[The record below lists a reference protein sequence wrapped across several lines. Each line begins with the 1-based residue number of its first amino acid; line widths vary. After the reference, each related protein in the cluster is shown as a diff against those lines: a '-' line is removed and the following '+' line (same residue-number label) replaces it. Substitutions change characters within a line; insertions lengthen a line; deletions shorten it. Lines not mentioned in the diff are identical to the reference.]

1 VIALVGAAGQ
11 PQSDGRSGSSVGPW
25 PRGLLL
31 RELVGEHVASARRR
45 PGRANVGD
53 RRPAMT
59 PKPRGRGKGAWWT
72 QAVAMEWSRT
82 LPGSQVPDGYGCL
95 V

>member
-11 PQSDGRSGSSVGPW
+11 PQ
-25 PRGLLL
+25 
-31 RELVGEHVASARRR
+31 
-45 PGRANVGD
+45 
-53 RRPAMT
+53 T